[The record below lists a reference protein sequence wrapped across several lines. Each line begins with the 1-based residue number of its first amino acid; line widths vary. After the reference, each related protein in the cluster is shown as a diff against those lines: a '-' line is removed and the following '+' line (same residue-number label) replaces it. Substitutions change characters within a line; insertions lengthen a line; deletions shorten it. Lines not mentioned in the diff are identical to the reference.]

1 MSQENIELVRAAY
14 REGYQHRTVEPLRDT
29 VAGDFR
35 FHMRRG
41 WPGRPVYRFDEMT
54 QIWADLDETYSEF
67 RLAPE
72 DYAAVGDYVLVTI
85 RQSARMRGSDSRVE
99 STIWHVWRITDGL
112 VREAWTF
119 DSEKDALEA
128 AGLKE

>member
-1 MSQENIELVRAAY
+1 MSQENVELVRTAY
-14 REGYQHRTVEPLRDT
+14 REGYEHRTVEPLRNR

-41 WPGRPVYRFDEMT
+41 WPGRPVYSFDEMT

-67 RLAPE
+67 RLVPE
-72 DYAAVGDYVLVTI
+72 DFAAVGDYVVVTI
-85 RQSARMRGSDSRVE
+85 RQSARMRGSDARVE
-99 STIWHVWRITDGL
+99 STIWHVWRIADGL
-112 VREAWTF
+112 AREAWTF

-128 AGLKE
+128 AGLAG